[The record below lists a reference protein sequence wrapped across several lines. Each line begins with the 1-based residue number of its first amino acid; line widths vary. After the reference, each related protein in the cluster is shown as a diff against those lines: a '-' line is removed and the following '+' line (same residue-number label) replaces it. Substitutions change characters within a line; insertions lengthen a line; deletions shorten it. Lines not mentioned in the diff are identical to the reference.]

1 MKKKN
6 ILIENHLLFLDI
18 PQAVSR
24 LTEEILHHEKSNH
37 LIVVLSPY
45 VVPVANQIARASK
58 LRITVA
64 PVGEIKVAG
73 LTRDQFEFDFILVK
87 ASGRDLPQ
95 DFILH
100 QERNLRAKLSSFYGA
115 AYQKISAQY
124 PNYEI
129 VLVDGLVHDGIKFR
143 ALQGAVCQSGDG
155 GMFLTDSY
163 VGGTSNLNRQ
173 FVYFHALGKKGNGIN
188 MMIEQTP
195 AEVGNL
201 IGQASYSGRGFRK
214 IDKKHGALSGGTFSR
229 NKSVVILNDFFA

>member
-24 LTEEILHHEKSNH
+24 LTEEILHHEKPNH

-73 LTRDQFEFDFILVK
+73 LTRDQFEFDFIL
-87 ASGRDLPQ
+87 
-95 DFILH
+95 H

-115 AYQKISAQY
+115 AYQKIRAQY

-173 FVYFHALGKKGNGIN
+173 FVYFHAIGKKGNGIN